1 MAACCVSVNL
11 CGCEHIYLCVCERAW
26 ERACCSRAPPPP
38 HDPPRRRGAEAAGRP
53 AGPGGRGRDPCRG
66 EPFAPPSPPPPPR
79 RLCPLNRSPSRLQLI
94 SHVTFYLLSP
104 AASCPRTVLLRQPR
118 VAPPRLP
125 PGLRH
130 PQLWAKQQAA
140 RAPSRG
146 DSPRGLLGLRGIRS
160 ARRAAVGTENVS
172 WP

>member
-1 MAACCVSVNL
+1 MNL
-11 CGCEHIYLCVCERAW
+11 CGCEHIYLCVCVSARGSGCVVA
-26 ERACCSRAPPPP
+26 A
-38 HDPPRRRGAEAAGRP
+38 RRHLPAIRPVGAGAEAAGRP
-53 AGPGGRGRDPCRG
+53 AGPGGRGRDQRRG
-66 EPFAPPSPPPPPR
+66 EPFAPPSPPPR

-104 AASCPRTVLLRQPR
+104 GASCPRTVLLRQPR
-118 VAPPRLP
+118 VAPPRPP

-146 DSPRGLLGLRGIRS
+146 DSPRGLLGLPGVRS
-160 ARRAAVGTENVS
+160 ARRAAVGTENVP